1 MVVQCTGLNGKRR
14 RNWLKW
20 ASKAKIIF
28 VELTFNTII
37 TSQRKIENT
46 PSMPLVKLFE
56 NDNFHCYV
64 ELYYKG
70 DKRPWDGKA
79 EESDRG
85 DTEVQWKQIFSNFFL
100 SYFASGG
107 FTYCSL
113 FASIWDI
120 FLWRSLEHSTVQ
132 YSEIHRGILLAKV
145 QILRENID
153 CIHELHA
160 GPERKRRQHED
171 QAFKAHGA

>member
-28 VELTFNTII
+28 VEGAHITII
-37 TSQRKIENT
+37 TSWRKSIT
-46 PSMPLVKLFE
+46 
-56 NDNFHCYV
+56 HCQCILRMIIFTVMQISYS
-64 ELYYKG
+64 KG
-70 DKRPWDGKA
+70 DKRAWDGKA

-85 DTEVQWKQIFSNFFL
+85 DTEVQWKQISAIFFR
-100 SYFASGG
+100 SHFASGG

-113 FASIWDI
+113 FHMFATIWDI

-145 QILRENID
+145 QILGENID
-153 CIHELHA
+153 CIHKLHA
-160 GPERKRRQHED
+160 GPKRKSLPRC
-171 QAFKAHGA
+171 FWYNLFSIPS